1 MHRERSWRYDP
12 AMLTSG
18 TPDIRASI
26 GESER
31 TLQITFGDRSRLAT
45 YKTYLP
51 EQDLLLPPSL
61 RDWLP
66 ENHLAYCVSDVV
78 EQLDLSAIESVY
90 EEEDRGQP
98 PYHPR
103 MMTKMLVYGYCVGV
117 FSSRR
122 IQKRLVEDVA
132 FRVLAAGNQPDFRT
146 IADFRKLHLKAL
158 EGLFQ
163 QVLRLVL
170 EVGALKL
177 GRVALDGS
185 KVKANASKHKAM
197 SYGRMG
203 ETEKRLREEVRKL
216 LKQAEATDE
225 EEDKRYGRERQGDEL
240 PEELQRRETRIAR
253 IQEAKKALE
262 ERAREKAES
271 ENKDGQEAKPE
282 SKAQY
287 NFTDPESRILKGPDG
302 FVQGYNTQ
310 VGVEALF
317 QLVVGQT
324 VTQAA
329 NDKQQVVPLIEAIEE
344 QSGQR
349 PKEVLADSGYCSEEN
364 LKYLAKRR
372 MAGFIAT
379 EKQKHGERNEP
390 CKRGPIP
397 KDASRV
403 ERMKRKLKTKVG
415 AAVYARRKCMVEPVF
430 GQIKQARGFRQFL
443 LRGLHKVRG
452 EWALICM
459 THNLL
464 KFHKICY
471 G

>member
-1 MHRERSWRYDP
+1 M
-12 AMLTSG
+12 AK
-18 TPDIRASI
+18 
-26 GESER
+26 
-31 TLQITFGDRSRLAT
+31 T

-51 EQDLLLPPSL
+51 DQDLLLPPSL

-78 EQLDLSAIESVY
+78 DQLDLSTIEAIY

-103 MMTKMLVYGYCVGV
+103 MMTKVLLYGYCVGV

-146 IADFRKLHLKAL
+146 IADFRKLHLQAL
-158 EGLFQ
+158 EKLFQ

-197 SYGRMG
+197 SYGRM
-203 ETEKRLREEVRKL
+203 EESEKRLREEVKRL
-216 LKQAEATDE
+216 MKQAEAVDE
-225 EEDKRYGRERQGDEL
+225 EEDKRYGRDRHGEEL

-253 IQEAKKALE
+253 IREAKKALE
-262 ERAREKAES
+262 ERAREKAKS
-271 ENKDGQEAKPE
+271 EGEDSKEAKPE
-282 SKAQY
+282 PKAQY
-287 NFTDPESRILKGPDG
+287 NFTDPESRIMKGSDG

-310 VGVEALF
+310 VAVEPLF

-329 NDKQQVVPLIEAIEE
+329 NDKEQMVPLIKAIQE

-349 PKEVLADSGYCSEEN
+349 PEEVLTDSGYCSEKN

-372 MAGFIAT
+372 IEGFVAT
-379 EKQKHGERNEP
+379 EKRKHGERNEP
-390 CKRGPIP
+390 CKRGPLP

-443 LRGLHKVRG
+443 LRGLEKVRG

-471 G
+471 E

>member
-1 MHRERSWRYDP
+1 
-12 AMLTSG
+12 
-18 TPDIRASI
+18 
-26 GESER
+26 
-31 TLQITFGDRSRLAT
+31 
-45 YKTYLP
+45 
-51 EQDLLLPPSL
+51 
-61 RDWLP
+61 
-66 ENHLAYCVSDVV
+66 VSDVV
-78 EQLDLSAIESVY
+78 DQLDLSAIEAVY

-103 MMTKMLVYGYCVGV
+103 MMTKILVYGYYVGV
-117 FSSRR
+117 YSSRR

-146 IADFRKLHLKAL
+146 ISDFRKLHLQAL
-158 EGLFQ
+158 EELFQ

-177 GRVALDGS
+177 GSVALDGS

-203 ETEKRLREEVRKL
+203 EAEKRLREEVRKL
-216 LKQAEATDE
+216 LKHAEAADE
-225 EEDKRYGRERQGDEL
+225 EEDKRYGRDRRGDEL

-271 ENKDGQEAKPE
+271 ESKDSKEAKPDP
-282 SKAQY
+282 KAQY
-287 NFTDPESRILKGPDG
+287 NFTDPESRIMKGANE

-310 VGVEALF
+310 VAVEPFF
-317 QLVVGQT
+317 QLIVGQT

-329 NDKQQVVPLIEAIEE
+329 NDKQQMVPLIEVIEE

-349 PKEVLADSGYCSEEN
+349 PEEVLADSGYCSEEN

-372 MAGFIAT
+372 MAGFVAT
-379 EKQKHGERNEP
+379 EKQKHGEQNEP
-390 CKRGPIP
+390 CKRGPLP
-397 KDASRV
+397 KDASRL
-403 ERMKRKLKTKVG
+403 EQMERKLKTKVG
-415 AAVYARRKCMVEPVF
+415 AAVYARRKCVVEPVF

-443 LRGLHKVRG
+443 LRGLRKVRG

-459 THNLL
+459 AHNVL
-464 KFHKICY
+464 KFHKMCY

>member
-1 MHRERSWRYDP
+1 M
-12 AMLTSG
+12 AK
-18 TPDIRASI
+18 
-26 GESER
+26 
-31 TLQITFGDRSRLAT
+31 T

-61 RDWLP
+61 REWLP

-78 EQLDLSAIESVY
+78 DQLDLSAIESVY

-103 MMTKMLVYGYCVGV
+103 MMAKILVYGYCVGV
-117 FSSRR
+117 YSSRR

-146 IADFRKLHLKAL
+146 ISDFRKLHLQAL
-158 EGLFQ
+158 EELFQ

-177 GRVALDGS
+177 GSVALDGS
-185 KVKANASKHKAM
+185 KVKGNASKHKAM
-197 SYGRMG
+197 SYGRM
-203 ETEKRLREEVRKL
+203 EESEKRLREEVRKL
-216 LKQAEATDE
+216 LKQAEAADE
-225 EEDKRYGRERQGDEL
+225 EEDKRYGRDRRGDEL

-262 ERAREKAES
+262 ERAREKAANDS
-271 ENKDGQEAKPE
+271 KDRKEAKPE
-282 SKAQY
+282 PEAQY
-287 NFTDPESRILKGPDG
+287 NFTDPESRIMKGPDE

-310 VGVEALF
+310 VAVEPLL
-317 QLVVGQT
+317 QLIVGQT

-329 NDKQQVVPLIEAIEE
+329 NDKRQMVPLIEAIEE

-349 PKEVLADSGYCSEEN
+349 PEEVLADSGYCSEEN

-372 MAGFIAT
+372 MAGFLAT
-379 EKQKHGERNEP
+379 EKQKHGERNQP
-390 CKRGPIP
+390 CQRGPLP

-403 ERMKRKLKTKVG
+403 ERMARKLKTKMG
-415 AAVYARRKCMVEPVF
+415 AAIYARRKYIVEPVF

-443 LRGLHKVRG
+443 LRGLEKVRG

-464 KFHKICY
+464 KFHKMCS